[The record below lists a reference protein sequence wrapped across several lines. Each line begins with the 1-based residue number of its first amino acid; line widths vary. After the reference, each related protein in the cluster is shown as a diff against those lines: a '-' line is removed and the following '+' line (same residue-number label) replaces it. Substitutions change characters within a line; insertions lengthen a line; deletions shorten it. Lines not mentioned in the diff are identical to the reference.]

1 MRARTP
7 GEEPLEGAIE
17 VVVEAAPQG
26 ILRYTLDPEGPDR
39 VWSESLLA
47 HDDTVIGSVTSPE
60 QVADLLVRGSIACI
74 ARDIPSLTVGG
85 LTMRPELGPH
95 RNAQIVAAGSAS
107 FKPSEWESVRGR
119 ASRG

>member
-7 GEEPLEGAIE
+7 AEEPLEGAIE

-85 LTMRPELGPH
+85 AHDATRTRTAPE
-95 RNAQIVAAGSAS
+95 RADR
-107 FKPSEWESVRGR
+107 RGGFCLVQ
-119 ASRG
+119 AL